1 MSDMSRSPGEEQ
13 EEEGEE
19 DEEDNMCRSHM
30 SPGLISSRHREQGGL
45 SPMGP
50 WQLWASSCIH

>member
-19 DEEDNMCRSHM
+19 DEGDNMRRSHM
-30 SPGLISSRHREQGGL
+30 SPGLISSTHREQGGL

-50 WQLWASSCIH
+50 WQLGASRCIH